1 MKVTAFFYKYLLL
14 FFALTAVVAL
24 QSACKEEEN
33 PPPVIINEEENEVS
47 FIVNGGSAY
56 NGKYITFSDFNDL
69 VTKAA
74 YIDSTGLTHIA
85 ALAQWD
91 NANAHIEIY
100 FPGDT
105 TGYYF
110 LQEPQP
116 PLFEI
121 PDDRYFTITLDNAVL
136 FVKYLNLTISK
147 YDEVGKRIAGTFNG
161 QLYDYYHNPNGEI
174 ININNGVFNL
184 KRTQ

>member
-1 MKVTAFFYKYLLL
+1 MKVTAWYKYLLP
-14 FFALTAVVAL
+14 FFVVLIVVAL
-24 QSACKEEEN
+24 QPACKKDDN
-33 PPPVIINEEENEVS
+33 QPPVVINEEENEVS

-56 NGKYITFSDFNDL
+56 NGKYVTFSDFNEL

-74 YIDSTGLTHIA
+74 FVDSIGLTHIE
-85 ALAQWD
+85 ALGQWD
-91 NANAHIEIY
+91 NANVYMEIY

-136 FVKYLNLTISK
+136 FVKYLNLAITK
-147 YDEVGKRIAGTFNG
+147 YDEVGKRIEGTFNG
-161 QLYDYYHNPNGEI
+161 QLYDYYHNPNGEV
-174 ININNGVFNL
+174 INVNNGVFNL

>member
-1 MKVTAFFYKYLLL
+1 MNLAALKKYFLLL
-14 FFALTAVVAL
+14 FILATIAATQF
-24 QSACKEEEN
+24 ACKDDDNN
-33 PPPVIINEEENEVS
+33 PPVVINEEENEVS

-56 NGKYITFSDFNDL
+56 NGKYITFSNFNEL
-69 VTKAA
+69 VTRAD
-74 YIDSTGLTHIA
+74 YVDSIGLTHIE
-85 ALAQWD
+85 ALGQWD
-91 NANAHIEIY
+91 NANAYMEIY

-105 TGYYF
+105 AGYYL

-121 PDDRYFTITLDNAVL
+121 PDDRFFAITLDNAVL
-136 FVKYLNLTISK
+136 FIKYLNLAITK
-147 YDEVGKRIAGTFNG
+147 YDEVGKRIEGTFNG
-161 QLYDYYHNPNGEI
+161 QLYDYYHNPNGEV